1 MQRMNILRIYL
12 FIHLSMNLCIYLS
25 IYDHMYVHMYVVP
38 TYKCLVR
45 TRKSFLRICGRIY
58 VAYAAVFSRIHA
70 DVSHMSFAFWIH
82 AGCGR
87 FFQSAYAENT
97 LIYLQKYATV
107 KIFRYSWKLEIPS
120 AVKITGIEHQLTSK
134 IPAAI
139 NKT

>member
-1 MQRMNILRIYL
+1 MNT
-12 FIHLSMNLCIYLS
+12 C
-25 IYDHMYVHMYVVP
+25 MYVVC
-38 TYKCLVR
+38 TNVQVLGENQKE
-45 TRKSFLRICGRIY
+45 FLRICGRIY

-97 LIYLQKYATV
+97 LIHLHKYATA
-107 KIFRYSWKLEIPS
+107 KIVRYSWKLEIPS

-134 IPAAI
+134 IPTAI